1 MVDDGR
7 VLAGI
12 FADPASL
19 EVTHASIPLSSVVRA
34 IHPAT
39 YVVGRYSTMAP
50 QGDLT
55 CSTVLITAPQV
66 AIKTEHDAL
75 PLSNYQIC
83 SSPIGAL
90 AHSASPM
97 KSTNHPPEMPAEPTV
112 Y

>member
-1 MVDDGR
+1 MVDKGQ
-7 VLAGI
+7 VPAGT

-19 EVTHASIPLSSVVRA
+19 EVTHVSIPLSSVV
-34 IHPAT
+34 
-39 YVVGRYSTMAP
+39 GCYSTMAP
-50 QGDLT
+50 QCDLT

-66 AIKTEHDAL
+66 AIKTENDAL

-83 SSPIGAL
+83 SSPIGAI

-97 KSTNHPPEMPAEPTV
+97 KFTNHPLETPAEPTV

>member
-1 MVDDGR
+1 MVDKGQ
-7 VLAGI
+7 VPAGT

-19 EVTHASIPLSSVVRA
+19 EVTHVSIPLSSVVRA
-34 IHPAT
+34 VHPAT
-39 YVVGRYSTMAP
+39 YVVGCYSTMAP
-50 QGDLT
+50 QCDLT

-66 AIKTEHDAL
+66 AIKTENDAL

-83 SSPIGAL
+83 SSPIGAI

-97 KSTNHPPEMPAEPTV
+97 KFTNHPLETPAEPTV